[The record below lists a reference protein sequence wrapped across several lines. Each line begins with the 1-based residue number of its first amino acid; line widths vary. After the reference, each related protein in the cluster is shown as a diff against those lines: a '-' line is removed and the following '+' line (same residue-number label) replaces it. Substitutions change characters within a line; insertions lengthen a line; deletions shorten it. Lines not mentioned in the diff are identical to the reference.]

1 MEALAALTSYMPAA
15 AAKPVSAAHGTRDP
29 RAWEAAQDFE
39 AQFVST
45 LFQSM
50 FESMEQESPFGGG
63 PGETMFRSLLVDQ
76 YGREVSKAGGIG
88 IADDIY
94 REILKLQ
101 EASR

>member
-1 MEALAALTSYMPAA
+1 MEALSALTAYTPAT
-15 AAKPVSAAHGTRDP
+15 AAKSAAAAHGTRDP

-50 FESMEQESPFGGG
+50 FDSMEQENPFGGG

-76 YGREVSKAGGIG
+76 YGREVAKAGGVG
-88 IADDIY
+88 IAGDIY

-101 EASR
+101 EVSR